1 MNSQVTGLLQD
12 HYRQLDLILKHTI
25 ALCTGETVV
34 QLEDY
39 IDRAEFRAVVG
50 KNIQTFYLDG
60 IPLFKCHIIPQW
72 KVDEESMIL
81 YVDWNYKI
89 IGEDDEIYGK

>member
-34 QLEDY
+34 HLEDY

-50 KNIQTFYLDG
+50 ENIQTFYFDG
-60 IPLFKCHIIPQW
+60 IPRFKCHIVPQM
-72 KVDEESMIL
+72 KLDEESMIFHA
-81 YVDWNYKI
+81 DWGYKI
-89 IGEDDEIYGK
+89 LGEHSNE